1 MGLLGNLSLGSLF
14 GAADAFVEGANK
26 YHWDKKTMDYQAKI
40 QEQQYRQ
47 RYQWAVEDMKKAGL
61 NPLLAATSGIA
72 GSLSGVSSAG
82 SIGGSISNAAV
93 GVSNSAA
100 ANRAAKTG
108 EAVGKSTIALNASSA
123 AKYAA
128 DADAIRQGI
137 EFNRVYF
144 PYEQELKKQ
153 TVENAKKQ
161 GEVLQKQADAQ
172 EYQNN
177 FVLPAMVN
185 LYTHQGIQAASA
197 AALNQQ
203 NAALS
208 AANTR
213 IIGKQAEDYEKYGVK
228 GDGYLGPVMTFGA
241 RFGEKLQQ
249 FRKKYFG
256 DYNYDID

>member
-1 MGLLGNLSLGSLF
+1 MGLLGNLGLGSLF
-14 GAADAFVEGANK
+14 GAADKFVGGAIDHYYNK
-26 YHWDKKTMDYQAKI
+26 KNMDYQAKI
-40 QEQQYRQ
+40 QEQQYRH
-47 RYQWAVEDMKKAGL
+47 RYQWATEDMRKAGL
-61 NPLLAATSGIA
+61 NPILAATSGIA

-82 SIGGSISNAAV
+82 SYGGDVANAAV

-108 EAVGKSTIALNASSA
+108 EAVGKSTVTLNASSA
-123 AKYAA
+123 AKLAA

-161 GEVLQKQADAQ
+161 GELLQKQADAQ
-172 EYQNN
+172 DFQYK

-185 LYTHQGIQAASA
+185 LYTNQGIQAASA
-197 AALNQQ
+197 AALNSQ

-213 IIGKQAEDYEKYGVK
+213 MIDQQAQDYEKYGINPHNVTGWAAPLARL
-228 GDGYLGPVMTFGA
+228 GDRVTKFLKN
-241 RFGEKLQQ
+241 RQ
-249 FRKKYFG
+249 YFE
-256 DYNYDID
+256 D

>member
-1 MGLLGNLSLGSLF
+1 MGLLGNLGLGSLF
-14 GAADAFVEGANK
+14 GAADKFVGGAIDNYYNK
-26 YHWDKKTMDYQAKI
+26 KNMDYQAKI
-40 QEQQYRQ
+40 QQMMYQH
-47 RYQWAVEDMKKAGL
+47 RYQWAVDDLKKAGL
-61 NPLLAATSGIA
+61 NPILAATSGIA
-72 GSLSGVSSAG
+72 GSMPGVSSAG
-82 SIGGSISNAAV
+82 SFGGDVSNAAV

-100 ANRAAKTG
+100 ANKAAKTG
-108 EAVGKSTIALNASSA
+108 QEVGNSVIALNASSA

-161 GEVLQKQADAQ
+161 GELLQKQADAQ
-172 EYQNN
+172 DFQYK

-185 LYTHQGIQAASA
+185 LYTNQGIQAASS
-197 AALNQQ
+197 AALNNQ

-213 IIGKQAEDYEKYGVK
+213 MIDQQAQDYARYGINPHNVTGWAAPLARL
-228 GDGYLGPVMTFGA
+228 GDRIKSRLLG
-241 RFGEKLQQ
+241 RQNLN
-249 FRKKYFG
+249 
-256 DYNYDID
+256 D

>member
-1 MGLLGNLSLGSLF
+1 MSLLGNLGLGSLF
-14 GAADAFVEGANK
+14 GAADKFVGGAIDNYYNK
-26 YHWDKKTMDYQAKI
+26 KNMDYQAKI
-40 QEQQYRQ
+40 QQMMYQH
-47 RYQWAVEDMKKAGL
+47 RYQWAVDDLKKAGL
-61 NPLLAATSGIA
+61 NPILAATSGIA
-72 GSLSGVSSAG
+72 GSMPGVSSAG
-82 SIGGSISNAAV
+82 SFGGDVSNAAV

-100 ANRAAKTG
+100 ANKAAKTG
-108 EAVGKSTIALNASSA
+108 QEVGNSVIALNASSA

-161 GEVLQKQADAQ
+161 GDLLQKQADAQ
-172 EYQNN
+172 DFQYK

-185 LYTHQGIQAASA
+185 LYTNQGIQAASS
-197 AALNQQ
+197 AALNNQ

-213 IIGKQAEDYEKYGVK
+213 MIDQQAQDYERYGINPHNVTGWAAPLARL
-228 GDGYLGPVMTFGA
+228 GDRIKSRLLGRQT
-241 RFGEKLQQ
+241 LN
-249 FRKKYFG
+249 
-256 DYNYDID
+256 D

>member
-1 MGLLGNLSLGSLF
+1 MGLLGNLGLGSLF
-14 GAADAFVEGANK
+14 GAADKFVGGAIDHYYNK
-26 YHWDKKTMDYQAKI
+26 KNMDYQAKI
-40 QEQQYRQ
+40 QEHQYRN
-47 RYQWAVEDMKKAGL
+47 RYQWAVEDMKNAGL
-61 NPLLAATSGIA
+61 NPILAATSGIA
-72 GSLSGVSSAG
+72 GSMPGVSSAG
-82 SIGGSISNAAV
+82 SYGGDLANAAV

-108 EAVGKSTIALNASSA
+108 VEVGKSTIKLNASSA
-123 AKYAA
+123 AKLAA

-161 GEVLQKQADAQ
+161 GELLQKQADAQ
-172 EYQNN
+172 DFQYK

-185 LYTHQGIQAASA
+185 LYTQQGIQASSA
-197 AALNQQ
+197 AALNSQ

-213 IIGKQAEDYEKYGVK
+213 IIDQQAQDFEKYGISQHNVTGWAAPLARL
-228 GDGYLGPVMTFGA
+228 GDRIKKAFKE
-241 RFGEKLQQ
+241 RQ
-249 FRKKYFG
+249 FIE
-256 DYNYDID
+256 D

>member
-1 MGLLGNLSLGSLF
+1 MGLLGNLGLGSIF
-14 GAADAFVEGANK
+14 GAVDKFLGGGIDDHYNK
-26 YHWDKKTMDYQAKI
+26 KNMDYQAKI
-40 QEQQYRQ
+40 QEEQYKH
-47 RYQWAVEDMKKAGL
+47 RYQWAVEDMKNAGL
-61 NPLLAATSGIA
+61 NPILAATSGIA

-82 SIGGSISNAAV
+82 SFGGDVSNAAV

-108 EAVGKSTIALNASSA
+108 VEVGKSTIALNASSA

-137 EFNRVYF
+137 EFSRVYF

-161 GEVLQKQADAQ
+161 GELLSKQADAQ
-172 EYQNN
+172 DYQNK
-177 FVLPAMVN
+177 FVLPALGN
-185 LYTHQGIQAASA
+185 LYTLQGLQANSS
-197 AALNQQ
+197 AALNNQ

-213 IIGKQAEDYEKYGVK
+213 MIDQQAQDYEKYGINPHNVTGWAAPLARLGDRVK
-228 GDGYLGPVMTFGA
+228 NYL
-241 RFGEKLQQ
+241 
-249 FRKKYFG
+249 RK
-256 DYNYDID
+256 NTEID

>member
-1 MGLLGNLSLGSLF
+1 MGLLGNLGLGSIF
-14 GAADAFVEGANK
+14 GAADKFVGGAIDNYYNK
-26 YHWDKKTMDYQAKI
+26 KNMDYQAKI
-40 QEQQYRQ
+40 QQMMYQH
-47 RYQWAVEDMKKAGL
+47 RYQWAVDDMKKAGL
-61 NPLLAATSGIA
+61 NPILAATSGIA
-72 GSLSGVSSAG
+72 GSMPGVSSAG
-82 SIGGSISNAAV
+82 SFGGDVSNAAV

-108 EAVGKSTIALNASSA
+108 LEVGKSTIALNASTA

-161 GEVLQKQADAQ
+161 GELLQKQADAQ
-172 EYQNN
+172 DFQYK
-177 FVLPAMVN
+177 FVLPSLVN
-185 LYTHQGIQAASA
+185 LYTQQGIQASSS
-197 AALNQQ
+197 AALNSQ

-213 IIGKQAEDYEKYGVK
+213 MIDQQAQDYERYGINPHNVTGWAAPLARL
-228 GDGYLGPVMTFGA
+228 GDRVTKFLKNRSYL
-241 RFGEKLQQ
+241 E
-249 FRKKYFG
+249 
-256 DYNYDID
+256 D

>member
-1 MGLLGNLSLGSLF
+1 MGLLGNLGLGSLF
-14 GAADAFVEGANK
+14 GFADKFAGGAIDHYYNK
-26 YHWDKKTMDYQAKI
+26 KNMDYQSKI
-40 QEQQYRQ
+40 QEYQYRH
-47 RYQWAVEDMKKAGL
+47 RYQWATEDLKDAGL
-61 NPLLAATSGIA
+61 NPILAATSGIA
-72 GSLSGVSSAG
+72 GSMPGVSSAG
-82 SIGGSISNAAV
+82 SYGGDVANAAV

-108 EAVGKSTIALNASSA
+108 VEVGKSTIALNASSA
-123 AKYAA
+123 AKLAA

-161 GEVLQKQADAQ
+161 GELLQKQADAQ
-172 EYQNN
+172 EFQYK

-185 LYTHQGIQAASA
+185 LYTNQGIQAASS
-197 AALNQQ
+197 AALNNQ

-213 IIGKQAEDYEKYGVK
+213 MIDQQAQDYEKYGIYPHNVTGWAAPLARL
-228 GDGYLGPVMTFGA
+228 GDRIKTFLKN
-241 RFGEKLQQ
+241 R
-249 FRKKYFG
+249 YYP
-256 DYNYDID
+256 DD

>member
-100 ANRAAKTG
+100 ANRQAKTG
-108 EAVGKSTIALNASSA
+108 EELGKSTIKLNASSA
-123 AKYAA
+123 NKL
-128 DADAIRQGI
+128 DADAKSILQAL
-137 EFNRVYF
+137 EFNKQYF
-144 PYEQELKKQ
+144 PYELAAKGVM
-153 TVENAKKQ
+153 VENAKKQ
-161 GEVLQKQADAQ
+161 GELLKAQ
-172 EYQNN
+172 EEGQKYQNN
-177 FVLPAMVN
+177 FVLPALQN
-185 LYTHQGIQAASA
+185 LYTLQGIQANSA
-197 AALNQQ
+197 AALNSQ

-213 IIGKQAEDYEKYGVK
+213 LVGKQADDYENYGVK
-228 GDGYLGPVMTFGA
+228 GDGYLGPVMSFGA
-241 RFGEKLQQ
+241 RLGEKLQ
-249 FRKKYFG
+249 RYHKKYFG
-256 DYNYDID
+256 EYNDYID